1 MSYGVYE
8 NYTCKMIVTFLSVNE
23 LISFYATDYNKMIK
37 FLSRILGVEVE
48 LQILLFKNFT
58 ESLTAIILQAKRFGR
73 WDMGILC
80 K

>member
-8 NYTCKMIVTFLSVNE
+8 NYTCKMIVTFLRVNE
-23 LISFYATDYNKMIK
+23 LISFYATDYNKMNK

-48 LQILLFKNFT
+48 LQNLLFKNFT
-58 ESLTAIILQAKRFGR
+58 ETLTAIILQAKRFGR
-73 WDMGILC
+73 WDMGILG